1 MYEMTIQLQTDSK
14 VRLYEQIY
22 RHIKQEIIEGKLLAG
37 ERLPSTRSLADY
49 LQVARS
55 TVDEAYGQLCDEGY
69 IEACPYRG
77 YFVCAVEEWLQA
89 PMQDVDEGVEN
100 AARRTQ
106 GVGDN
111 GHGASDTF
119 RDEIYESDTR
129 TRSWQVDFSPY
140 AIDMSAFPMSVWK
153 KLSRKVLTEA
163 EVDLFAKGDARGD
176 LGLRRSI
183 SRYIHSARGVEC
195 TPDQIIV
202 GAGNEY
208 LLMLLEKILGGNLRI
223 AMENPTYERS

>member
-129 TRSWQVDFSPY
+129 TRS
-140 AIDMSAFPMSVWK
+140 
-153 KLSRKVLTEA
+153 
-163 EVDLFAKGDARGD
+163 
-176 LGLRRSI
+176 
-183 SRYIHSARGVEC
+183 
-195 TPDQIIV
+195 
-202 GAGNEY
+202 
-208 LLMLLEKILGGNLRI
+208 
-223 AMENPTYERS
+223 